1 MAYQRSLEERKF
13 KIIEDVC
20 ATCGGGGEDGG
31 GDASPPD
38 AEPTAGEDDVALAK
52 ALNKLKGKKKRKVVE
67 GYKKPNSDKMM
78 GQALKYEMD
87 ADKQSNKEKKMSF
100 IDRAR
105 KIRNE
110 MR

>member
-1 MAYQRSLEERKF
+1 MTYQRSLEERKF

-31 GDASPPD
+31 G
-38 AEPTAGEDDVALAK
+38 AEAPEYEPGAGEDDITLAK
-52 ALNKLKGKKKRKVVE
+52 ALNKLKNKKKRKIAE
-67 GYKKPNSDKMM
+67 DYKKPNQDKMM

-105 KIRNE
+105 KIRQE

>member
-1 MAYQRSLEERKF
+1 MTYQRSLEERKF
-13 KIIEDVC
+13 KIFEDVC

-31 GDASPPD
+31 GAEAPD
-38 AEPTAGEDDVALAK
+38 YEPGAGEDDINLSK
-52 ALNKLKGKKKRKVVE
+52 ALNKLKGKKKRKVSE
-67 GYKKPNSDKMM
+67 GYKKPNADKMM

-87 ADKQSNKEKKMSF
+87 ADKQSNKDKKMSF